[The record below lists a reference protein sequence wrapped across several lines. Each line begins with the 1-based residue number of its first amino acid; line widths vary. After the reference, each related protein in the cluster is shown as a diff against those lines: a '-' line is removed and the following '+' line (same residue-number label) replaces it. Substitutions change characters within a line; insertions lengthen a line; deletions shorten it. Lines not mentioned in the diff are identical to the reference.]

1 MVTDAFR
8 PKHQFFGF
16 CGSSFESNVTIS
28 FLHGRSSGG
37 IVHKDV
43 VLDLRLAAS
52 RVVSWSFS
60 CWPSAMVSG
69 EDEGRG
75 VGTTLSIGSCR
86 SSSSGGCEVS
96 IWSNATLAQKNDIL
110 SVA

>member
-8 PKHQFFGF
+8 PKLQFFGF

-52 RVVSWSFS
+52 RFVSWSFS
-60 CWPSAMVSG
+60 CWPSAMATAWPRRRAKVTFSPIG
-69 EDEGRG
+69 LRAAERWSPMGRF
-75 VGTTLSIGSCR
+75 
-86 SSSSGGCEVS
+86 
-96 IWSNATLAQKNDIL
+96 
-110 SVA
+110 